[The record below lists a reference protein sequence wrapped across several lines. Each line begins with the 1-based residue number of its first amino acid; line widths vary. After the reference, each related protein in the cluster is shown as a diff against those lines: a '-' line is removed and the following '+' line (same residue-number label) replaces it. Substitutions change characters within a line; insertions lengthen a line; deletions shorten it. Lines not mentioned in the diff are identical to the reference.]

1 MPSLGKK
8 VRSIGS
14 SLLLLPVAFAVAQAS
29 HAAQEDPFEPVNRV
43 VFRFNDTLDTYALK
57 PLAQGYQ
64 KVTPDYVEQRVS
76 NVFANLGDVVNLANG
91 LLQGKLH
98 DAGVDASRVLFNTTF
113 GVFGLFDVATLM
125 GLPRHDEDFG
135 QTLGAWGLGSGPY
148 LVLPFLGPSSARD
161 AVGRLPD
168 SFLQPYSYMDVAPRN
183 VAFGL
188 GTLDTRA
195 NLLSAERMI
204 TGDKY
209 VFVRNAYLQNREYR
223 TQDGE
228 VIDDF

>member
-14 SLLLLPVAFAVAQAS
+14 SLLLLPVALAVAQAG

-76 NVFANLGDVVNLANG
+76 NVFANFGDVVNLANG

-161 AVGRLPD
+161 AVGRVPD
-168 SFLQPYSYMDVAPRN
+168 SFLQPYPYMDVAPRN

-188 GTLDTRA
+188 DTLDTRA
-195 NLLSAERMI
+195 RLLSAEKMI